1 VETPFISR
9 LAEACDLVGAKLEVI
24 PGADNSGRITL
35 PSGRVRYFRRLHWDL
50 NTLGAAAIAVDKD
63 ATSRVLKGF
72 GYTVPTGRSFA
83 RNWRVNE
90 ARDIADA
97 YAYARRLGLPVL
109 LKPNDSSSDQQV
121 SVTYTRAQFYA
132 AAREVFAASKKLLV
146 QRIARGTDCSIVV
159 LDDEVL
165 MASEKSRPYVVGD
178 GHSSIRTLM
187 GAGKRRT
194 RPAWYTT
201 DLPVDDVRVARH
213 LAHEHR
219 TLATVPRPRERV
231 ELLPCGNLGIG
242 GDIRVVTDVL
252 HPKLAALAVRL
263 VRDLGLRIASVDL
276 VLSRPSDAPPQRC
289 TVLEVNS
296 APGLDT
302 HEREPGWTRRR
313 VERVSRVVLALD
325 VGSPWEVERMATKTT
340 AKKRA
345 AKPAPPKTVEEYLA
359 AAPRDKRAALAKLR
373 KTIKA
378 AAPKAIESLSYGIV
392 GYKQDGQRVAYF
404 GYWKDHIAL
413 YGTSGRFI
421 KAHAAELKPYVRS
434 KGTIQFPSDQPLPVG
449 LVTKIVKARVA
460 EVATSGS

>member
-1 VETPFISR
+1 METPFISR
-9 LAEACDLVGAKLEVI
+9 LAEACDLVGAKLEII
-24 PGADNSGRITL
+24 PGSDNSGRITL
-35 PSGRVRYFRRLHWDL
+35 PSGRVRYFHRLHWDL

-63 ATSRVLKGF
+63 ATARVLKGL

-83 RNWRVNE
+83 RNRQVSE

-97 YAYARRLGLPVL
+97 FAYARRLRLPVL

-121 SVTYTRAQFYA
+121 SVAYTRSQFYA
-132 AAREVFAASKKLLV
+132 AAREVFAASTKLLV
-146 QRIARGTDCSIVV
+146 QRIARGSDCSIVV

-165 MASEKSRPYVVGD
+165 MASEKTAPYVVGD

-187 GAGKRRT
+187 EASRRRT
-194 RPAWYTT
+194 RAAWYSTN
-201 DLPVDDVRVARH
+201 LPVDDVRVTRH
-213 LAHEHR
+213 LAHQRR
-219 TLATVPRPRERV
+219 TLATVPRRRQRV

-263 VRDLGLRIASVDL
+263 VREMGLRIASVDL
-276 VLSRPSDAPPQRC
+276 VLSRPSDQSPKRC

-313 VERVSRVVLALD
+313 VERMSRIVLALD
-325 VGSPWEVERMATKTT
+325 VGSSSEVDRMATKTT
-340 AKKRA
+340 KK
-345 AKPAPPKTVEEYLA
+345 KPTARPAPKTVDEYLA
-359 AAPRDKRAALAKLR
+359 AAPSDKRAALTKLR
-373 KTIKA
+373 KAIKA

-413 YGTSGRFI
+413 YGTSGSFI
-421 KAHAAELKPYVRS
+421 KSHAAELKPYVQS
-434 KGTIQFPSDQPLPVG
+434 KGTIQFPSSKPLPIA

-460 EVATSGS
+460 EVSPSGS